1 MLCALKTRAAL
12 AGRLAFFMAFFA
24 LAPMAAT
31 PAGAQEVGFA
41 SFYTAGQ
48 QTASGERYDSS
59 KFTAAHRTL
68 RFGSLMRVIYGKR
81 YVVVR
86 INDRGPNVRG
96 RIIDLSLAA
105 AKSLGMARRGLLRV
119 KLEPFLPT
127 PRPSHIPKTVQ
138 ADAGT
143 QAPLPSGN

>member
-1 MLCALKTRAAL
+1 MICAFKTRAAL
-12 AGRLAFFMAFFA
+12 TGRLAFFISLLA
-24 LAPMAAT
+24 LAPMAKT
-31 PAGAQEVGFA
+31 PACAQEVGLA
-41 SFYTAGQ
+41 SFYSAGQ
-48 QTASGERYDSS
+48 QTASGELYDSS

-68 RFGSLMRVIYGKR
+68 RFGSLMRVTYRGR

-86 INDRGPNVRG
+86 INDRGPNVKG

-105 AKSLGMARRGLLRV
+105 ARSLGMARRGLLRV

-143 QAPLPSGN
+143 QAPLPAGK